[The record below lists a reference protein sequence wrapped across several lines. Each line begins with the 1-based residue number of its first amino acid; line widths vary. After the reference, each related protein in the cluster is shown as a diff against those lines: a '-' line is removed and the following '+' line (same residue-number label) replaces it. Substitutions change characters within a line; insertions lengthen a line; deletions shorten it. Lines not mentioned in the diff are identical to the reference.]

1 MKITRKLT
9 AIIALL
15 LSLMLIFTS
24 CSANLDGI
32 LGDLIDQI
40 PGLGDIVDPTP
51 DPTPDGDDEVQDKGF
66 LISAE
71 NGVGT
76 IYFDGTVSEGRFGG
90 TYRENFAVLVTIT
103 DVGDG
108 FILSFVNDGKT
119 SYIVIDDA
127 STGGSF
133 TEDKFSATI
142 FEWNSELSTYV
153 VALDSNNRGFACAAT
168 SQYSDFSCYDA
179 SNASSYNFATFT
191 AKNGATIANGEGGYR
206 DNGEQGGNDGAET
219 GLIENPE
226 VGVAYKFGMVQQ
238 KLENAVYYLKGG
250 MDGYYLA
257 TSTKVSEA
265 IDVYLESTD
274 GGYYLYT
281 LDGSAKSYIN
291 FVVSSDGEHVNGAYE
306 STASTVY
313 RFDSESKTLIA
324 EVNGAD
330 YWLATRN
337 DKTYTT
343 MGPCKVSY
351 EGFYGQFYAQGG
363 AGTGG
368 STGGNTSG
376 GNQNV
381 TMPSFDLSDIPD
393 YNGGTTNTDYYCV
406 INSNTPFFTEDEIAA
421 AKEKCFETY
430 ASRDSLG
437 RALCGYAC
445 VCKNTMPTTERGSI
459 SSVHPTGWDQNQS
472 YNKPTVNGNG
482 NVLYNRSHLIA
493 FSLAGENANWDNLIS
508 GTEHMN
514 QTTMQIF
521 ENMVLTN
528 IKENGNKVLY
538 RVTAIYNGDN
548 LLATGV
554 LMEAYSLHDNG
565 DDIMFCV
572 FVYNVQNGVHID
584 YTTGANRLATS
595 TDSPAGSNAGTKS
608 NGTTGGTTGGSTG
621 GTTGGSTGGTTGGAT
636 SGDGEIADGEKKATV
651 SISDYASSNSWVSG
665 TGYDTVN
672 VDANV
677 KATVSGTAVGTY
689 DLNTGKYYTSS
700 KSVPQDTWRIYQTES
715 ATLTISAENGKT
727 ISQVKITYLIKNT
740 GILTTGGSNVNS
752 DTWIEVNGDSITF
765 SVGQTGSSTKGQLQI
780 TEIEVI
786 YK

>member
-24 CSANLDGI
+24 CSADLDGI

-71 NGVGT
+71 NGIGT

-108 FILSFVNDGKT
+108 FILSFVNGDKT

-191 AKNGATIANGEGGYR
+191 AKNGATIAKGEGGYR
-206 DNGEQGGNDGAET
+206 DNGDQGGNDGAET

-226 VGVAYKFGMVQQ
+226 VGVAYKFGMVQGN
-238 KLENAVYYLKGG
+238 LENAVYYLKGG

-265 IDVYLESTD
+265 IDVYLESVN

-281 LDGSAKSYIN
+281 LEGSAKSYIN

-324 EVNGAD
+324 EVDGAD

-351 EGFYGQFYAQGG
+351 KGFYGQFYAQGG
-363 AGTGG
+363 AG
-368 STGGNTSG
+368 SEQG
-376 GNQNV
+376 GNQGGNQG
-381 TMPSFDLSDIPD
+381 TTTSSFDLSLIPEPD
-393 YNGGTTNTDYYCV
+393 LTSSSFDGYYV
-406 INSNTPFFTEDEIAA
+406 VNNNTPFFTEEEIAA

-430 ASRDSLG
+430 SPLDSLG
-437 RALCGYAC
+437 RVGVAYSC
-445 VCKNTMPTTERGSI
+445 VCANTMPTTSRGDI
-459 SSVHPTGWDQNQS
+459 NSVKPTGWVQNS
-472 YNKPTVNGNG
+472 YSCVSGG
-482 NVLYNRSHLIA
+482 SLYNRSHLIA
-493 FSLAGENANWDNLIS
+493 HSLAGEDANKQNLVT
-508 GTEHMN
+508 GTQYMN
-514 QTTMQIF
+514 QHTMQIY
-521 ENMVLTN
+521 ENLVLN
-528 IKENGNKVLY
+528 NLKEDKANHKVLY
-538 RVTAIYNGDN
+538 RVTPAFEGNN
-548 LLATGV
+548 LLCSGV
-554 LMEAYSLHDNG
+554 LIEAYSLHDGG
-565 DDIMFCV
+565 DDILFCV
-572 FVYNVQNGVHID
+572 FVYNVQKGVHLD
-584 YTTGANRLATS
+584 YATGKNWETS
-595 TDSPAGSNAGTKS
+595 TTSDYGYGAGFATESGTAEKPS
-608 NGTTGGTTGGSTG
+608 GGTTGGNTSDTNAPVGNFIISANNSTG
-621 GTTGGSTGGTTGGAT
+621 IMYFVGEIGTGNGAGRFVTTYEKSEATIVTVSEVSGGYILSFDNNGTTNYIVMDDNAKGGSFTTSESAASVFKWNSELST
-636 SGDGEIADGEKKATV
+636 YVVAA
-651 SISDYASSNSWVSG
+651 SDNNRGFGCDPSKNYLNFSSYDASNGSTYNWG
-665 TGYDTVN
+665 QF
-672 VDANV
+672 
-677 KATVSGTAVGTY
+677 TAV
-689 DLNTGKYYTSS
+689 D
-700 KSVPQDTWRIYQTES
+700 
-715 ATLTISAENGKT
+715 
-727 ISQVKITYLIKNT
+727 
-740 GILTTGGSNVNS
+740 
-752 DTWIEVNGDSITF
+752 
-765 SVGQTGSSTKGQLQI
+765 
-780 TEIEVI
+780 
-786 YK
+786 